1 MSSFKELKARTKI
14 RFDTKENWQTANP
27 VLYKNEPGVYVDN
40 ENLCIFIGDG
50 ASKFNNLEVYHIPLK
65 AVGTIAF
72 KSEDDF
78 VKSISAGSVTTVD
91 NDQNASVSITK
102 SSDGKTII
110 NFCIPR
116 GPQGPQ
122 GNTGATGPTG
132 PQGPGGSQGPQGPKG
147 PTGATGPT
155 GPQGSQGP
163 KGDKGNTGATGP
175 TGPQGP
181 TGPTGPQGPVGPTG
195 GKGPAGAYNIEDT
208 EGKYAFI
215 VGNGTSDTN
224 RSNAFTVDKKGN
236 AQHLGSVES
245 QKQIKG
251 ESININNKIDLLY
264 DSSTESLNFVFK

>member
-14 RFDTKENWQTANP
+14 RFDTKENWQTTNP

-40 ENLCIFIGDG
+40 ENLCVFIGDG

-78 VKSISAGSVTTVD
+78 VKSISAGTVTTVD
-91 NDQNASVSITK
+91 SDQNASVSITK

-110 NFCIPR
+110 NFCIP
-116 GPQGPQ
+116 
-122 GNTGATGPTG
+122 
-132 PQGPGGSQGPQGPKG
+132 KG
-147 PTGATGPT
+147 PTGATGP
-155 GPQGSQGP
+155 
-163 KGDKGNTGATGP
+163 KGP

-181 TGPTGPQGPVGPTG
+181 VGPTGATGPKGPTGPQGLLGPTGPQGPQGPQGPRGYTGPTGPQGPVGPTG

-215 VGNGTSDTN
+215 VGNGTSNTN

-251 ESININNKIDLLY
+251 ESININNKIDLVY
-264 DSSTESLNFVFK
+264 DSTTESLNFVFK